1 MGAEVYQILMECVVC
16 KKEGV
21 AKVEIERQSGEIT
34 LCESCLDD
42 FENGDLEEVTL
53 LLANGD

>member
-1 MGAEVYQILMECVVC
+1 MECVVC
-16 KKEGV
+16 KKDGV
-21 AKVEIERQSGEIT
+21 AKVEIKEQSDEIS

-42 FENGDLEEVTL
+42 FENGELEEETL